1 MQRQIIVFFLGWLML
16 ACSPAWAAD
25 RGALFKV
32 AGKGHTMYLFGTIH
46 VGQPG
51 FYPLEPR
58 IAAAVAG
65 AGTLALEIDPLA
77 DPATLTQAMQAHG
90 MHTGPGLETPMPAA
104 LRERLARALRR
115 AGIDPNAVAR
125 LKPWLTATVLAMA
138 EYSAQGYRTDLSV
151 DLHLA
156 QLAQAGKVRILAL
169 ESAGSQ
175 MSMFSRMSD
184 ADQLRFMEESI
195 ALIETGRQ
203 GVEIKQIV
211 DAWRTA
217 DRRSFDDIAE
227 RLEKDTTV
235 SGKFVKNILLDERNV
250 GIADKLV
257 QLIAREDKSVAAI
270 GVLHLIGS
278 NSVPALLSERGLTV
292 ERVY

>member
-1 MQRQIIVFFLGWLML
+1 MFFLGLLVL
-16 ACSPAWAAD
+16 AFSPAWAAE

-32 AGKGHTMYLFGTIH
+32 AGKGHAMYLFGTMH

-65 AGTLALEIDPLA
+65 ASTLALEIDPLA
-77 DPATLTQAMQAHG
+77 DPATLTLAMQAHG
-90 MHTGPGLETPMPAA
+90 MHAGPGMETPMPPA
-104 LRERLARALRR
+104 LRERLARALTR
-115 AGIDPNAVAR
+115 AGIDPNAVSR

-138 EYSAQGYRTDLSV
+138 EYSAQGYRTELSV

-156 QLAQAGKVRILAL
+156 QLAKAGKVRILAL
-169 ESAGSQ
+169 ETASSQ
-175 MSMFSRMSD
+175 MSMFSRLSD

-203 GVEIKQIV
+203 GTEIRQIV

-217 DRRSFDDIAE
+217 DKRAFDDIAE

-257 QLIAREDKSVAAI
+257 QLLEREDKSVAAI

-278 NSVPALLSERGLTV
+278 KSVPALLSERGLSV

>member
-1 MQRQIIVFFLGWLML
+1 MQRQIIVFFLGLLVL
-16 ACSPAWAAD
+16 AFSPAWAAD

-32 AGKGHTMYLFGTIH
+32 AGKGHTMYLFGTMH

-65 AGTLALEIDPLA
+65 ASTLALEIDPLA
-77 DPATLTQAMQAHG
+77 DPATLTLAMQAHG
-90 MHTGPGLETPMPAA
+90 MHAGPGMETPMPPA
-104 LRERLARALRR
+104 LRARLARALTR
-115 AGIDPNAVAR
+115 AGIDPDAVSR

-138 EYSAQGYRTDLSV
+138 EYGAQGYRTDLSV
-151 DLHLA
+151 DMHLA
-156 QLAQAGKVRILAL
+156 QLAKAGKVRILAL
-169 ESAGSQ
+169 ETASSQ
-175 MSMFSRMSD
+175 MSLFSRLSD

-203 GVEIKQIV
+203 GTEIRQIV

-217 DRRSFDDIAE
+217 DQRAFDDIAE
-227 RLEKDTTV
+227 RLEKDATV

-257 QLIAREDKSVAAI
+257 QLLEREDKSVAAV

-278 NSVPALLSERGLTV
+278 KSVPALLSERGLSV